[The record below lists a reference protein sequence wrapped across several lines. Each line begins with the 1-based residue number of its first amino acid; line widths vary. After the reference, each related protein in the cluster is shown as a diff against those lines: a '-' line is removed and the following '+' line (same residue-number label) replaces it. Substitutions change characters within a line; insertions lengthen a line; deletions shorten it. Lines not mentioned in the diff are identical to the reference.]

1 MSRVPVLPEATHF
14 ALKVTVV
21 GEVYLYRV
29 VLPCCESLGLIIS
42 CIFMLMCY
50 AGWYGDDWWTLELPI
65 VLEENKTNC
74 TLEDM
79 RTVLVHSLS
88 AVQYPLV
95 NESEVSDLGLVSTC
109 TCVCIYYCR

>member
-1 MSRVPVLPEATHF
+1 M
-14 ALKVTVV
+14 
-21 GEVYLYRV
+21 
-29 VLPCCESLGLIIS
+29 
-42 CIFMLMCY
+42 
-50 AGWYGDDWWTLELPI
+50 
-65 VLEENKTNC
+65 LEENKTNC

-79 RTVLVHSLS
+79 KTVLVHSLS